1 MSKSLRSTDH
11 VRLIAI
17 LTRARKDAGLT
28 QAQVADKLG
37 KPQSFVA
44 KYENGERRLD
54 VVEFV
59 AIARTMG
66 ADPLRLFKALLKPNN
81 QPTAKS
87 GKKAASAGP
96 RR

>member
-11 VRLIAI
+11 VRLIEI
-17 LTRARKDAGLT
+17 LVRARKAAGLT

-59 AIARTMG
+59 AIARALN
-66 ADPLRLFKALLKPNN
+66 ADPLTLLKALLNPDLRSA
-81 QPTAKS
+81 PAK
-87 GKKAASAGP
+87 
-96 RR
+96 RRKDAPARGRQ